1 MPRPNGGAF
10 FKISPPNTNA
20 MYELF
25 IELTD
30 QLFYEGYAEQL
41 AKTDPQAFSIE
52 FNDFLNTYSYE
63 VV

>member
-1 MPRPNGGAF
+1 MV
-10 FKISPPNTNA
+10 SPQNFNA

-25 IELTD
+25 VELTD

-63 VV
+63 MV

>member
-1 MPRPNGGAF
+1 MPPDYREAF
-10 FKISPPNTNA
+10 FKVSPPNTNA

-41 AKTDPQAFSIE
+41 VQTDPQAFNIE

-63 VV
+63 MV

>member
-1 MPRPNGGAF
+1 MPPDHREACF
-10 FKISPPNTNA
+10 MVSPPNTNA

-25 IELTD
+25 VELTD

-41 AKTDPQAFSIE
+41 AHSDPQKFQME

-63 VV
+63 MV

>member
-1 MPRPNGGAF
+1 MVLL
-10 FKISPPNTNA
+10 SNTNA

-41 AKTDPQAFSIE
+41 AQSDPQKFQTE

-63 VV
+63 MV